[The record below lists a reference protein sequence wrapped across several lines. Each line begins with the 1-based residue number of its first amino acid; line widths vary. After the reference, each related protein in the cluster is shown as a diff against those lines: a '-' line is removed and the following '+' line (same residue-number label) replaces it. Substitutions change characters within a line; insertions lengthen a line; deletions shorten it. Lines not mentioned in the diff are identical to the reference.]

1 MEQLPIIQHVCTRS
15 LTDRTKASDAFNAG
29 SIPVGCIYITLGI
42 CAVVKRMVIMNQNNQ
57 SRLEGVKDKLLK
69 GKDWILDHRKVV
81 MPAILIVCVLITVF
95 VAVNANQRDKL
106 EKEAEAAALAAAEQ
120 QTEEEVQE
128 MPVYDLEEN
137 AYPEVNNVVRAY
149 YDAQASGDMGI
160 ISGLNTYLNDIQKI
174 KVEELSKYIESYPQL
189 DVYTKPGLTDNTYV
203 AYVCSEVKFY
213 DLDTTIPGMQ
223 TYYIGQD
230 EDGNYYI
237 NNGTYDDTVSNYIKE
252 VTLQDDV
259 VDLNN
264 KVVVAY
270 NDLLAED
277 ENLSEFLA
285 YMKEKINED
294 VGEILAQADQPE
306 QTEEETGEQTE
317 QATEE
322 TAPVTFRARATDVV
336 NIRVSDSEQAD
347 KLGKAQV
354 DEEFTVLEQKE
365 NGWSKIEYEGKDAY
379 IKSDYLEVIS
389 EEPASDAQ
397 ETDTDSTDNEDQ
409 AQDSSTDTST
419 DTASTSTASTGKTPG
434 DQVRV
439 KETVRIR
446 KSASTDSDVLGTA
459 YVGDTFELVMEQAD
473 GWSRVK
479 YKGNNAYI
487 KTEYLE

>member
-1 MEQLPIIQHVCTRS
+1 
-15 LTDRTKASDAFNAG
+15 
-29 SIPVGCIYITLGI
+29 
-42 CAVVKRMVIMNQNNQ
+42 MNQNNQ
-57 SRLEGVKDKLLK
+57 SRLEGVKDKLLTV
-69 GKDWILDHRKVV
+69 KDWILDHRKIV
-81 MPAILIVCVLITVF
+81 MPAILIVCVFITVL
-95 VAVNANQRDKL
+95 VAVNANQRNKL
-106 EKEAEAAALAAAEQ
+106 EKEAEAASLAAEQ
-120 QTEEEVQE
+120 QMEEEVQD
-128 MPVYDLEEN
+128 MPAYDLEEN

-149 YDAQASGDMGI
+149 YDAQASGDMET

-213 DLDTTIPGMQ
+213 DLETTIPGMQ

-230 EDGNYYI
+230 ENGNYYI
-237 NNGTYDDTVSNYIKE
+237 NNGTYDDTVSSYIKE

-306 QTEEETGEQTE
+306 QTEEETGETTDE
-317 QATEE
+317 TAEE
-322 TAPVTFRARATDVV
+322 TAPVAIKARATDVV

-354 DEEFTVLEQKE
+354 DQEFTVLEQKE

-389 EEPASDAQ
+389 EEPAEADITQ
-397 ETDTDSTDNEDQ
+397 EDNTDSTDN
-409 AQDSSTDTST
+409 AQNTTGDASTDTENT
-419 DTASTSTASTGKTPG
+419 GSTASIGKAPG
-434 DQVRV
+434 DQVKV
-439 KETVRIR
+439 KETVRVR

-473 GWSRVK
+473 GWSKVK
-479 YKGNNAYI
+479 YKGSNAFI
-487 KTEYLE
+487 KSEYLE